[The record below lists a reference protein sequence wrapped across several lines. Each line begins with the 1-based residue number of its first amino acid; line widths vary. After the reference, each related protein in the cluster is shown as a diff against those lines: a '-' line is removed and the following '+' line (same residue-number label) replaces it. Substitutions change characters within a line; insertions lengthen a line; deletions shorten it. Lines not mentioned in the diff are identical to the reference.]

1 MPSSR
6 LFSYILIQDLTLSPI
21 SLKSAEN
28 ITGLTVT
35 LTAHGGARGAAR
47 RAGRATSDETLALG
61 GLGSPVSVT
70 IAGVGEEWAR
80 SGPRAWGGAAAG
92 PPAGDAL
99 LTDWRYTSV
108 ITRHAHYTEYTECF
122 AH

>member
-6 LFSYILIQDLTLSPI
+6 LFSYILIQDLTLSSI

-47 RAGRATSDETLALG
+47 RAGRATRLSHSGVSALRSRLRSRASERS
-61 GLGSPVSVT
+61 GLG
-70 IAGVGEEWAR
+70 VG
-80 SGPRAWGGAAAG
+80 RAPGGALPLG
-92 PPAGDAL
+92 PAGDAL